1 MIHQTLKGRSISPV
15 KGIFLILGLAVS
27 IVLVSWIERA
37 IALSTGFQYGS
48 FAVWLLVVAEVAA
61 VLRLSV
67 MEYRYSLGEGRF
79 FVERVYG
86 GSARIT
92 HDIPLDQV
100 VAFGPKDEVF
110 RRCGSAQTYE
120 KAVVKQLDLPE
131 AAIAYQKDKD
141 SAPALL
147 VIQPDEAMAAA
158 LRAAVPADALNESA

>member
-1 MIHQTLKGRSISPV
+1 MIHQSLKGRSLSPL
-15 KGIFLILGLAVS
+15 KGILLIAGLAVS
-27 IVLVSWIERA
+27 IVLVSWVERA

-48 FAVWLLVVAEVAA
+48 FAVWILVVAEVMA

-92 HDIPLDQV
+92 HDIPLSRV
-100 VAFGPKDEVF
+100 LAFGPKEEIF
-110 RRCGSAQTYE
+110 RRYGNAQTYE
-120 KAVVKQLDLPE
+120 KAVVKEIQLPE
-131 AAIAYQKDKD
+131 AAIAYTKENSD
-141 SAPALL
+141 APALL

-158 LRAAVPADALNESA
+158 LRAHIGPGDESA